1 MAGHGLDLRP
11 MRSAVMMAL
20 LAITGSTVVQA
31 AVWNVDSTLD
41 AVDALPGDGLC
52 TVAGSGA
59 CSLRA
64 AIQEANFN
72 PDADEIAIPAGV
84 FALTLAGDNED
95 LSASG
100 DLDVRSAL
108 TLRGAGVEASI
119 IDGAALDRV
128 LDLHAPTGIVEVS
141 LDALSLANGRSTR
154 VLPTSA
160 GLGLRV
166 AANIQLQMQ
175 DVDVRDNQAT
185 QAFGGGIGIDNRG
198 CLSAT
203 RIRILRNIDPASIG
217 SAHALAGGATTRGA
231 GSCFSLVDSEIS
243 GNSADHS
250 GAIYADDNAPIT
262 LRRSL
267 IAGNTARFA
276 GAMTLNQANIVLLE
290 DVTISG
296 NRGSPGAI
304 MVDGGALLTL
314 RNCTV
319 TANTASGGSANVG
332 GIQDVHGG
340 FGRTF
345 ISNTI
350 IAGNG
355 PGTASDDCSNLSSA
369 GGGNLIGSISGCQA
383 SLMANDRTGIDPQL
397 AALADNGGAT
407 RTHLPGPAALDFG
420 ASAACTATDQR
431 GLSRPQDG
439 DGDGNPLCD
448 IGAVELAPVPT
459 LFGNGFE

>member
-1 MAGHGLDLRP
+1 MAVHGLDLRP
-11 MRSAVMMAL
+11 TRSAVLMVL
-20 LAITGSTVVQA
+20 LAIAGNPDLQA

-41 AVDALPGDGLC
+41 ALDAVPGDGLC
-52 TVAGSGA
+52 AITGSGA

-72 PDADEIAIPAGV
+72 TDADEIVIPAGV

-100 DLDVRSAL
+100 DLDIRAAL
-108 TLRGAGVEASI
+108 ILRGAGVEASI
-119 IDGAALDRV
+119 IDGVALDRV
-128 LDLHAPTGIVEVS
+128 LDLHAPTGVIEVS
-141 LDALSLANGRSTR
+141 LDALTLANGRSTR
-154 VLPTSA
+154 VFPTSV

-166 AANIQLQMQ
+166 AANINLQMQ

-203 RIRILRNIDPASIG
+203 RVRILRNIDPASVG

-231 GSCFSLVDSEIS
+231 SSCFTLIDSEIS

-250 GAIYADDNAPIT
+250 GAIYTDDNASIT

-267 IAGNTARFA
+267 IADNTARFA
-276 GAMTLNQANIVLLE
+276 GAMTLNQANVVLLE

-296 NRGSPGAI
+296 NRGNPGAI
-304 MVDGGALLTL
+304 LVDGGALLTL

-319 TANTASGGSANVG
+319 TANTASASTANVG
-332 GIQDVHGG
+332 GIHDVHGG

-350 IAGNG
+350 IADNG
-355 PGTASDDCSNLSSA
+355 PGTTSDDCSNISSA
-369 GGGNLIGSISGCQA
+369 GGGNLIGSILGCQA
-383 SLMANDRTGIDPQL
+383 NLMANDRTGIDPQL
-397 AALADNGGAT
+397 GPLTDNGGAT
-407 RTHLPGPAALDFG
+407 RTHLPGPPTLDFG
-420 ASAACTATDQR
+420 ATAACTVTDQR
-431 GLSRPQDG
+431 GLPRPQDG
-439 DGDGNPLCD
+439 DGDGNSLCD
-448 IGAVELAPVPT
+448 IGAVELAPVPR